1 LFLKPYLQ
9 DLEAVAPNK
18 EWKLANTVYI
28 IPFAGY
34 VYVVSDVRHPKKTT
48 LPGGEKWTTDMNKAE
63 IPLEATLRWEWI
75 KYQLR
80 ANGTSLA
87 KLARALEVSGSAVKN
102 ARRTAY
108 PRMER
113 AIAKAL
119 ELKPIDIWP
128 ERWNAN
134 GSPQRIRTQ
143 RAEKNTICG
152 QEHNSVYVLG
162 QRKTGTEC

>member
-1 LFLKPYLQ
+1 
-9 DLEAVAPNK
+9 
-18 EWKLANTVYI
+18 
-28 IPFAGY
+28 
-34 VYVVSDVRHPKKTT
+34 
-48 LPGGEKWTTDMNKAE
+48 MNIAE
-63 IPLEATLRWEWI
+63 IPLEPTLRWEWI

-80 ANGTSLA
+80 ANGTSFA
-87 KLARALEVSGSAVKN
+87 KLARALDVSDSAVKN

-119 ELKPIDIWP
+119 GLKPIDLWP

-134 GSPQRIRTQ
+134 GSPQRIRIQ

-152 QEHNSVYVLG
+152 QEHNPVYVLG